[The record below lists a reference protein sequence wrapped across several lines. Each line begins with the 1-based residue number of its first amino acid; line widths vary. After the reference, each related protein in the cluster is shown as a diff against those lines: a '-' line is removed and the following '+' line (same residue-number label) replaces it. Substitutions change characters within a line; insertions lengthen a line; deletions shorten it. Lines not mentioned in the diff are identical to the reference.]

1 MSNDSLAVFS
11 KAPLP
16 GLAKTRL
23 GEQIGMRAAA
33 ARYEEMLLLQLAQAQ
48 ATSGHN
54 ALYLYCAGPRHLG
67 WFQERFP
74 YWNLKI
80 QEGQDLGQRM
90 HHAFQE
96 LFSQGSAKV
105 ILIGTDTPD
114 LSAELILQ
122 ANDLLESSE
131 VVIGP
136 AVDGG
141 YYLIGQRSPGWRL
154 FEEINWSTDQ
164 VLAQTIERIEQQGL
178 SFSLLPELRDIDTKE
193 DLKALSRPQN
203 PKAPS

>member
-1 MSNDSLAVFS
+1 MRDGSLAVFA

-33 ARYEEMLLLQLAQAQ
+33 AQYEEMLLHQLAQAQ
-48 ATSGHN
+48 ATSSQ
-54 ALYLYCAGPRHLG
+54 LELFLYCAGPKHLH
-67 WFQERFP
+67 WFQQRFP
-74 YWNLKI
+74 HLNLKM
-80 QEGQDLGQRM
+80 QQGQDLGQRM

-105 ILIGTDTPD
+105 ILIGTDAPD
-114 LSAELILQ
+114 LSTELILQ
-122 ANDLLESSE
+122 TNDLLDSDE
-131 VVIGP
+131 VVLGP

-154 FEEINWSTDQ
+154 FDEINWSTDQ
-164 VLAQTIERIEQQGL
+164 VLAQTAARIKERAL
-178 SFSLLPELRDIDTKE
+178 SFSLLPELRDIDTME
-193 DLKALSRPQN
+193 DLEALN
-203 PKAPS
+203 PP